1 MPNTFKYSL
10 NTEPQSLKKGNFWIG
25 TGDVGKGPTSS
36 TGFWN
41 GIDPLGGQYVIYVNK
56 SSGGPSIRVASG
68 TNEFVRVT
76 NQIANA
82 NYTTREQCI
91 EYFSTQNDKLVLT
104 ANIPPVI
111 TDGISMYLD
120 PANFNSYALGSTW
133 YDLASGLSFTAQ
145 GGVLSRVT
153 LGSGIGF
160 SFNGS
165 GYWQCSS
172 NYNLVDLGGDCT
184 IIMWV
189 YNTVNPHSDRKT
201 IFQKNGTVYASYE
214 QEIAVTWEVGT
225 EFSWYSRQ
233 NLYDYASTPTVGS
246 SGWRMVGIKMSTG
259 KTSAPRTGFYSMD
272 GSSWVSNYYSRSS
285 TPLVAASDIV
295 IGSGYAGTV
304 SQGGLGMVMC
314 YNRMLSDSEISRT
327 YNATKSLYGL

>member
-25 TGDVGKGPTSS
+25 SGDVGKGPTSS

-41 GIDPLGGQYVIYVNK
+41 GIDPVGGQFVIYVNK
-56 SSGGPSIRVASG
+56 VSGGPSIRVAAN
-68 TNEFVRVT
+68 TNDFIRLT

-82 NYTTREQCI
+82 NYTTRTQCL
-91 EYFSTQNDKLVLT
+91 EYFATQTDKMVLT
-104 ANIPPVI
+104 ANIPAVI
-111 TDGISMYLD
+111 TDGLSMYLD
-120 PANFNSYALGSTW
+120 PANVSSYPQGTVWYDMVNGLVFNSQGTTLTTSALGS
-133 YDLASGLSFTAQ
+133 
-145 GGVLSRVT
+145 GV
-153 LGSGIGF
+153 GF

-225 EFSWYSRQ
+225 EFSWYSRY